1 MWNKMHPLSTDTLSK
16 YWKELGETKAMTD
29 CDSCQYKTMMT
40 RAGKIMTGMKLNN
53 GGGFNGVLRFI
64 NTNGIVLEGTQ
75 REDKAFGLTRTI
87 NDDHVSVQI
96 VDETAGDDAV
106 KAMIAFDF
114 DFKEL
119 KRVDPNNMLVDVTP
133 DTLKK

>member
-1 MWNKMHPLSTDTLSK
+1 MWNKMHPLSTDTLEK
-16 YWKELGETKAMTD
+16 YWKELGETNPMTD
-29 CDSCQYKTMMT
+29 CDSCQYKKTMT
-40 RAGKIMTGMKLNN
+40 RNGKIMTGMKLKN

-64 NTNGIVLEGTQ
+64 NTNGNVLEGTQ

-87 NDDHVSVQI
+87 NDDLVNVQI

-119 KRVDPNNMLVDVTP
+119 TRVDPNNMLADMTP
-133 DTLKK
+133 DTWKK

>member
-1 MWNKMHPLSTDTLSK
+1 
-16 YWKELGETKAMTD
+16 
-29 CDSCQYKTMMT
+29 
-40 RAGKIMTGMKLNN
+40 MTGMRLKN

-64 NTNGIVLEGTQ
+64 NTNGKILEGTQ

-96 VDETAGDDAV
+96 LDDTAGDDAV

-119 KRVDPNNMLVDVTP
+119 KRVDPNNMLADLTP

>member
-1 MWNKMHPLSTDTLSK
+1 MWNAMNPLSTDILRI
-16 YWKELGETKAMTD
+16 YWKKLGETMPMTD
-29 CDSCQYKTMMT
+29 DDSCQYKTMMT
-40 RAGKIMTGMKLNN
+40 RAGKIMSGMKLKN

-64 NTNGIVLEGTQ
+64 NTNGNVLEGTQ

-87 NDDHVSVQI
+87 NDDHVTVQI

-114 DFKEL
+114 GFKEL
-119 KRVDPNNMLVDVTP
+119 KRVDPNNMLADVTP
-133 DTLKK
+133 DTL